1 MNNAKCKG
9 DDCGVGEREY
19 VGFAEI
25 KNNSIRGDIL
35 TERIF

>member
-9 DDCGVGEREY
+9 NGCGVGERD